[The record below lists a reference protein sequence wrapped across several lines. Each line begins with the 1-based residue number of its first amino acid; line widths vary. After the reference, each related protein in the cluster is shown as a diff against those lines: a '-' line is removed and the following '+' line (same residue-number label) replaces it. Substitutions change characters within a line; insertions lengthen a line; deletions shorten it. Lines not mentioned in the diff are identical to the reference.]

1 MTDHLTTHH
10 FSQDPLDRLVA
21 QLLDCGA
28 VLSQMIQGM
37 IDWEAEHPPAPDAVP
52 IPETA
57 HRLIRDVLE
66 DVRKQ
71 FSRGQVGTAARIV
84 ELATE
89 LISHNIFV
97 VTPEFLKELEQLEC
111 NEVGEDAPPGFRQA

>member
-1 MTDHLTTHH
+1 MTDHLTPHH

-21 QLLDCGA
+21 QLLDCGG
-28 VLSQMIQGM
+28 VLSQLIQGM
-37 IDWEAEHPPAPDAVP
+37 LDWEAEHPPPPDAVP

-57 HRLIRDVLE
+57 HKLVRGALD

-89 LISHNIFV
+89 LIANNIFV
-97 VTPEFLKELEQLEC
+97 VSPEFIKELEALE
-111 NEVGEDAPPGFRQA
+111 